1 MGAQAKTPPEGAG
14 RRILVVDDDPDI
26 RRLLSMILAKAGYAT
41 AEAENGAAAQPL
53 LLAEKFDAVL
63 ADLQMPVMDG
73 IRFVTWLRSEA
84 KLKTPVVVFTSSR
97 SHQDVVK
104 SYGLGAV
111 CLITKPLG
119 FHEFVESIKST
130 ISNFL
135 DRD

>member
-84 KLKTPVVVFTSSR
+84 KLKTPVVVFTSSDTDDRNLRESVKTEGASAVLYKPVDR
-97 SHQDVVK
+97 SLLMETLR
-104 SYGLGAV
+104 GL
-111 CLITKPLG
+111 I
-119 FHEFVESIKST
+119 
-130 ISNFL
+130 
-135 DRD
+135 